1 MRTVADTLEELSS
14 VLDELKDRPGDA
26 VILVEG
32 LKDKGAL
39 IALGIGGDIWLI
51 QGGGSIFSVAEDLV
65 SKKKSAI
72 ILTDW
77 DRKGGQLCHL
87 IRQALKA
94 NGVPC
99 DDSLRMR
106 LVHISK
112 KDIKDIESLPCLYSR
127 LVAEVQKNSA
137 QP

>member
-1 MRTVADTLEELSS
+1 MKTVADTLEELSS
-14 VLDELKDRPGDA
+14 VLDELRDRPSDA

-32 LKDKGAL
+32 LKDRGAL
-39 IALGIGGDIWLI
+39 IALGIGGETWQV
-51 QGGGSIFSVAEDLV
+51 QGAGSIFSIAENLALQ
-65 SKKKSAI
+65 KKTAI

-94 NGVPC
+94 NGVPY

-112 KDIKDIESLPCLYSR
+112 KDIKDIESLPCFYSR
-127 LVAEVQKNSA
+127 LVAEVQKI
-137 QP
+137 